1 MSSDRQE
8 EAAEALR
15 IFRIHAPNLPVVAV
29 FMIRQQD
36 DKVRV
41 FCLIQLF
48 FTQTAIFEA
57 LNATNSFVFVLII
70 LLSNELAIC

>member
-29 FMIRQQD
+29 FMVRQQD

-48 FTQTAIFEA
+48 LHKRRSSKHCDEFICIDIF
-57 LNATNSFVFVLII
+57 
-70 LLSNELAIC
+70 LSNELAIC

>member
-57 LNATNSFVFVLII
+57 LNAMNSLVLII